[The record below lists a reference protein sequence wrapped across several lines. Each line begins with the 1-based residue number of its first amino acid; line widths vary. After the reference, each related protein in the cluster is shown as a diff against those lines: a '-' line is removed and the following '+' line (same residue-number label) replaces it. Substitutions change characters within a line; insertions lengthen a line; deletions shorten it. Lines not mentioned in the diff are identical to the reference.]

1 MATVT
6 VTKQFKEDFETWSNE
21 RLKWGDFT
29 PEDMAEFKAMIR
41 KDLAPGKDQLRE
53 GLEIIN
59 AAGVTVPAMIDN
71 YEDRIKAW
79 TSYFSACANEIR
91 NGFRKAA

>member
-6 VTKQFKEDFETWSNE
+6 VTKQFKEDFETWSAE
-21 RLKWGDFT
+21 RIKFGDFT
-29 PEDMAEFKAMIR
+29 TQEMDEFKAMLR

-53 GLEIIN
+53 GLEVIN
-59 AAGVTVPAMIDN
+59 AAGVKVPAMIDN

-79 TSYFSACANEIR
+79 TDYFAHCAKAIR
-91 NGFRKAA
+91 QGWKVAA